1 MIRCLHWMAKEN
13 GLYFYEKITEQA
25 GRYLEPGGWLMY
37 EIGCD
42 QGMDVSEI
50 MKKMVLNR

>member
-1 MIRCLHWMAKEN
+1 MKT
-13 GLYFYEKITEQA
+13 ITEQA
-25 GRYLEPGGWLMY
+25 GTYLKPGGWLMY

-50 MKKMVLNR
+50 YEKKLVLNR